1 MVLSNLFI
9 VSTPRH
15 WLISVFLRLT
25 RFQDEPAMIVFESGF
40 PRKLA
45 EDAINL
51 DFFSDVEI
59 LPAGSENSQIRTMA
73 NILGRRRF
81 SHILTGSVNEPFV
94 QFGIHS
100 AKLQNPNLASYL
112 LDDGL
117 FSYQATSRKPMS
129 VLRLFSRK
137 LKYGWWYQEP
147 NPLKINAPWIDG
159 AFLFFPDKLQGAL
172 PEKNVHGIDSNWL
185 SVLDNAEVLKKLNE
199 IYGLAPQLAEI
210 DVVVILDVYRKAI
223 ETSQD
228 YPEDVVH
235 FLTKLDQGGKR
246 FLLKYHPRD
255 KANDPLEIQKRFP
268 KQTVLPGEIP
278 FELLLPNLNEN
289 VMFTGDIS
297 TILLEAKS
305 FLPNA
310 DVSVVLIGSHDRTPL
325 PMLRKAGVKVVD
337 VYRDLQV

>member
-1 MVLSNLFI
+1 
-9 VSTPRH
+9 
-15 WLISVFLRLT
+15 VFLRLT
-25 RFQDEPAMIVFESGF
+25 RYQDESAMIVFEPSF
-40 PRKLA
+40 PRRMA

-51 DFFSDVEI
+51 DYFSNAEI
-59 LPAGSENSQIRTMA
+59 LPSASEKVQIRAMA
-73 NILGRRRF
+73 KLLDGHRLN
-81 SHILTGSVNEPFV
+81 HVLTGSVNEPFV
-94 QFGIHS
+94 QFTIQA
-100 AKLQNPNLASYL
+100 AKIQNPNLASYL

-117 FSYQATSRKPMS
+117 FSYQATSRKPMPA
-129 VLRLFSRK
+129 LRLFSRK

-199 IYGLAPQLAEI
+199 IYGLAPQRADI

-223 ETSQD
+223 ETSED

-235 FLTKLDQGGKR
+235 FLRELDQSGKR

-278 FELLLPNLNEN
+278 FELLLPSLNED

-337 VYRDLQV
+337 AYRDLQV